1 MKHNLSVVIIGA
13 SLCALSSLAC
23 AAGLGSLTSAIP
35 GVGSGSSSSSASP
48 DSIVNKYVA
57 GSKNVN
63 SADIKMLRAV
73 GLKDE
78 ADRAELQ
85 AKNLTE
91 GATKDA
97 LEESAKSQT
106 ESSKALEAKLAS
118 GNVEMDAQSK
128 ELFAAG
134 MADLGKGLLQYTAMS
149 KDVAGFKPA
158 PTSVGG
164 STMSA
169 VYVAKTLPE
178 SIKNLASTLKSSITF
193 AKTNNIPVPKEAADA
208 TAAI

>member
-1 MKHNLSVVIIGA
+1 MKHKLSAVIIGA
-13 SLCALSSLAC
+13 SLCALSGFAC

-35 GVGSGSSSSSASP
+35 GVGSGSSRSSVSP

-63 SADIKMLRAV
+63 SADVKMLRAV

-106 ESSKALEAKLAS
+106 ESSKALEAKLTS
-118 GNVEMDAQSK
+118 GNVQMDAQSK
-128 ELFAAG
+128 ELFTAG
-134 MADLGKGLLQYTAMS
+134 MADLGKGVLQYAAMS
-149 KDVAGFKPA
+149 KEVSGFKPS
-158 PTSVGG
+158 PTAIGG

-169 VYVAKTLPE
+169 VYVVKTLPE
-178 SIKNLASTLKSSITF
+178 SIKNLASTLKSSVDF
-193 AKTNNIPVPKEAADA
+193 AKANNIPVPKEAADA